1 VHYRNG
7 LMLQRIQNKV
17 IKMSRQGCAKVHLFA
32 SFSQKRHG
40 SNLRAVHVEIIMAE
54 VGPEERVL

>member
-1 VHYRNG
+1 
-7 LMLQRIQNKV
+7 MLQRIQNKV